1 MSNMVTRCPKSATS
15 FRITNAQLQSAKG
28 AVRCG
33 SCLHIFKAQDHLVR
47 GTAQPT
53 TAQPRAARN
62 TPPKP
67 SISAS
72 AQTTAGGNSPLKPAV
87 KPAPATTPSAPAATP
102 AAPAA
107 APVAKSTTVPP
118 VSPAPA
124 QPEAKPAE
132 QKLAFSQ
139 EDINRELALSGD
151 DDFLISDDMD
161 EPDEP
166 EERSDYEFDGFL
178 DLENLPKQ
186 TGSLFDREIRQT
198 EPEEDEIDPDESWA
212 MELLE
217 EADEEINLSARR
229 AEKEER
235 RQEKE
240 EFNSEEPSTDLDM
253 NE

>member
-1 MSNMVTRCPKSATS
+1 
-15 FRITNAQLQSAKG
+15 
-28 AVRCG
+28 
-33 SCLHIFKAQDHLVR
+33 
-47 GTAQPT
+47 
-53 TAQPRAARN
+53 
-62 TPPKP
+62 
-67 SISAS
+67 
-72 AQTTAGGNSPLKPAV
+72 
-87 KPAPATTPSAPAATP
+87 
-102 AAPAA
+102 
-107 APVAKSTTVPP
+107 
-118 VSPAPA
+118 
-124 QPEAKPAE
+124 
-132 QKLAFSQ
+132 
-139 EDINRELALSGD
+139 ELALSGD

-161 EPDEP
+161 VPEEP

-235 RQEKE
+235 RQEEE

-253 NE
+253 NEEMPEADAPRTSSVPFKGPI